1 MSRSRFHSRTRRSRT
16 SLGVAIAVAV
26 AGVLAGCGDGETC
39 GPGGASKTGLTAT
52 GDNVALTWGTL
63 TSGLNNDCPDSAAP
77 AGVVSVTIF
86 GFQSG
91 GAGSI
96 TLCVSRP
103 DRLAEGSQTLG
114 HDSASA
120 QVRIVDLNGDADVCT
135 YTIDRDKPVTGTATA
150 SGLCDNAN
158 DPAGFAITLDATL
171 TFTRTCDTTTDTVQV
186 NLRGTNAVATQV
198 PF

>member
-1 MSRSRFHSRTRRSRT
+1 MQWSLMSRSLSRSPT
-16 SLGVAIAVAV
+16 SLAIAVAI
-26 AGVLAGCGDGETC
+26 AAALAGCGDGESC
-39 GPGGASKTGLTAT
+39 GAGTASKTGLTAT

-103 DRLAEGSQTLG
+103 DLLADGSQTLG
-114 HDSASA
+114 HDAATA
-120 QVRIVDLNGDADVCT
+120 QVRIVDLNGDADICT
-135 YTIDRDKPVTGTATA
+135 YTIDRSTPVTGTATA
-150 SGLCDNAN
+150 SGLCDNGS
-158 DPAGFAITLDATL
+158 DPAGFAITLDGTL
-171 TFTRTCDTTTDTVQV
+171 SFTRTCGTTIDSVQV
-186 NLRGTNAVATQV
+186 MLRGSNAVSTQV

>member
-1 MSRSRFHSRTRRSRT
+1 MQWSLMSRSLSRSPT
-16 SLGVAIAVAV
+16 SLAIAVAI
-26 AGVLAGCGDGETC
+26 AAVLAGCGDGETC
-39 GPGGASKTGLTAT
+39 GPGTASKTGLTAT

-77 AGVVSVTIF
+77 AGVVSVTVF

-103 DRLAEGSQTLG
+103 DLLADGSQTLG
-114 HDSASA
+114 HDSATA
-120 QVRIVDLNGDADVCT
+120 QVRIVDLNGDADICT
-135 YTIDRDKPVTGTATA
+135 YTIDRTKPVTGTATA
-150 SGLCDNAN
+150 SGLCDNAS

-171 TFTRTCDTTTDTVQV
+171 TFTRTCDTTTDSVEV
-186 NLRGTNAVATQV
+186 MLRGTNAVTTQV
-198 PF
+198 VF

>member
-1 MSRSRFHSRTRRSRT
+1 MSRSRFHSRTRCSCT
-16 SLGVAIAVAV
+16 SLGLAIAVAI
-26 AGVLAGCGDGETC
+26 AGALAGCGDGETC

-103 DRLAEGSQTLG
+103 DLLADGSQTLG
-114 HDSASA
+114 HDAASA

-135 YTIDRDKPVTGTATA
+135 YSIDRSQPVTGTATA

-171 TFTRTCDTTTDTVQV
+171 TFERTCDATTDTVQV
-186 NLRGTNAVATQV
+186 MLRGTNAVATQV

>member
-1 MSRSRFHSRTRRSRT
+1 MSRSHSHSRISRH
-16 SLGVAIAVAV
+16 LAVAV
-26 AGVLAGCGDGETC
+26 AVAVAAALAGCGDGEKC
-39 GPGGASKTGLTAT
+39 GPGTASKTGITAT
-52 GDNVALTWGTL
+52 ADNVTLTWGTF

-103 DRLAEGSQTLG
+103 DLLADGSQTLG
-114 HDSASA
+114 HDSATA

-135 YTIDRDKPVTGTATA
+135 YTIDRTKPITGTATA
-150 SGLCDNAN
+150 SGLCDNAS
-158 DPAGFAITLDATL
+158 DPAGFAITLDATVS
-171 TFTRTCDTTTDTVQV
+171 FTRTCDATTDSVQAT
-186 NLRGTNAVATQV
+186 LRGTNAVTTQV

>member
-1 MSRSRFHSRTRRSRT
+1 MSRSLSHSSIKPLRIGLALAAT
-16 SLGVAIAVAV
+16 V
-26 AGVLAGCGDGETC
+26 AGVLAGCGDGENC
-39 GPGGASKTGLTAT
+39 GPGTASKTGLTAT

-103 DRLAEGSQTLG
+103 DLLADGSQTLG
-114 HDSASA
+114 HDAASA
-120 QVRIVDLNGDADVCT
+120 QVRIVDLNGDADICT
-135 YTIDRDKPVTGTATA
+135 YTIDRSKPVTGTATA
-150 SGLCDNAN
+150 SGLCDNGS
-158 DPAGFAITLDATL
+158 DPAGFAVTLDATL
-171 TFTRTCDTTTDTVQV
+171 SFTRDCGTTTDSVEV
-186 NLRGTNAVATQV
+186 MLRGSNAVATQV
-198 PF
+198 AF